1 MDLSRPIRIEVEIDS
16 EETIKEVL
24 PVLREVLVLGVLRT
38 IVEEAMDRIH
48 VVGRRVNH
56 VEGDRLLR
64 AALVAGA
71 HLGIVDGV
79 PVTLQ

>member
-1 MDLSRPIRIEVEIDS
+1 
-16 EETIKEVL
+16 
-24 PVLREVLVLGVLRT
+24 
-38 IVEEAMDRIH
+38 
-48 VVGRRVNH
+48 